1 MAGIAAE
8 VPPKIALNW
17 AMIKIAP
24 EPEKAVMAKP
34 AMENINLVLVIRAI
48 NTPAPVRAT
57 RVVPAPPAA
66 ENIRLV
72 LVNHPILGV
81 AVLVNARQLTNTPAP
96 VRATPAALAPPA
108 AENIPP
114 APVPAA
120 MNGKT
125 EVARNKFS
133 TVPKVICII
142 VTVQWLVLRLAIWA
156 SMLR

>member
-1 MAGIAAE
+1 
-8 VPPKIALNW
+8 
-17 AMIKIAP
+17 MIKIVP
-24 EPEKAVMAKP
+24 VLEKAAQGKP
-34 AMENINLVLVIRAI
+34 ATENTNPALAILAINTLAPVLAIPAAPAPPAVANIQNVIVNHLILGHRVLVNAHQLI

-66 ENIRLV
+66 
-72 LVNHPILGV
+72 
-81 AVLVNARQLTNTPAP
+81 ANTP
-96 VRATPAALAPPA
+96 LAPA
-108 AENIPP
+108 
-114 APVPAA
+114 PAA
-120 MNGKT
+120 MSGKT